1 MANQVPRIGVI
12 GLGAMGTGVARSL
25 LRGGFEVHVCDLRKE
40 AVQQIIDA
48 GGHGAASPAAL
59 GAVVDALII
68 LVVNA
73 QQTEAVLF
81 DEQGAAAT
89 LQRGSIVIAS
99 ATVSPEFAEN
109 LGVRL
114 EALGLELLLPA
125 RCR

>member
-59 GAVVDALII
+59 GAVGDALII

-73 QQTEAVLF
+73 QQTEGVFF
-81 DEQGAAAT
+81 DGQGGAPT
-89 LQRGSIVIAS
+89 LHRGSMVLTS
-99 ATVSPEFAEN
+99 ATVGP
-109 LGVRL
+109 GVARKMGGRV
-114 EALGLELLLPA
+114 EALGLELMCAP
-125 RCR
+125 